1 MSAESKSADN
11 GYLVLARKYR
21 PADFSDLIGQDA
33 MVQTLRNAFQSNR
46 IAQGFML
53 SGVRGVGKTTTARIL
68 ARALNYETDS
78 IDAPTID
85 MKGEGTHCAAIMA
98 GTHVDVVE
106 MDAASH
112 TGIDD
117 IREIIEAARYK
128 PVSARYKVYII
139 DEVHMLSKSAFN
151 GLLKTLEEPPAHVKF
166 IFATTELRKVPV
178 TVLSRCQRFDL
189 RRIDIRD
196 LESHFTSIAKKEKVK
211 IDAEAIS
218 LIARAAEGSVRDG
231 LSLLDQ
237 AFARAT
243 KEAVS
248 AEDIRAMLG
257 IADRAEILRL
267 IGEIFKGDAP
277 AALTTF
283 RSFYDH
289 GGDPQ
294 QLISDMAEAVHS
306 LTRARALGEAG
317 NDPAAAEMPE
327 AARQSIDEMAG
338 KLSMAVLN
346 RAWQVLLKGY
356 HEVGSA
362 PNQLNAAEM
371 VILRLLY
378 MSDLP
383 SPEEVIRALHNM
395 KDMTIQK
402 GEGAA
407 NAPSTDHAPDQA
419 PEHASRSASDG
430 EGHQGGVMSRAVN
443 GPDYQSS
450 PAPRAHAGPEPELSH
465 QQVPELRSFQDVV
478 ALIGEERDV
487 KLKLQ
492 LEDYAELVCF
502 APGRIDLH
510 LLEGANEGLASML
523 SNKLT
528 SLTGERWMVAL
539 SHERG
544 APTLG
549 SQRREREA
557 REMQQ
562 IRSHPMI
569 EAALNHFPGAEIIG
583 VKPLDDRAAPPQKHG
598 NEDEDGS

>member
-1 MSAESKSADN
+1 MAKDAKDGDN

-33 MVQTLRNAFQSNR
+33 MVQTLRNAFESNR
-46 IAQGFML
+46 IAQGYML

-78 IDAPTID
+78 IDEPTID
-85 MKGEGTHCAAIMA
+85 IKGEGRHCAAIMA

-117 IREIIEAARYK
+117 IREIIEGARYK

-189 RRIDIRD
+189 RRIDIRA
-196 LESHFTSIAKKEKVK
+196 LEEHFTKIAEKEDVSIEA
-211 IDAEAIS
+211 DAIS

-237 AFARAT
+237 AFARA
-243 KEAVS
+243 ESNAIS
-248 AEDIRAMLG
+248 ADEIRSMLG
-257 IADRAEILRL
+257 IADQAEILRL
-267 IGEIFKGDAP
+267 IEEIFKGEADT
-277 AALTTF
+277 ALGSF
-283 RSFYDH
+283 KSFYDH

-306 LTRARALGEAG
+306 LTKAKTLNGNTPDDVPELARKAIE
-317 NDPAAAEMPE
+317 EM
-327 AARQSIDEMAG
+327 SG

-356 HEVGSA
+356 QEVGSA
-362 PNQLNAAEM
+362 PNQLSAAEM

-378 MSDLP
+378 MSEMP
-383 SPEEVIRALHNM
+383 SPEEVIRALHKM
-395 KDMTIQK
+395 KDQPIERGSPS
-402 GEGAA
+402 GEGSREAA
-407 NAPSTDHAPDQA
+407 HENSH
-419 PEHASRSASDG
+419 HSGASP
-430 EGHQGGVMSRAVN
+430 VSRQVN
-443 GPDYQSS
+443 GPDHHSAPQGEPVTEMSQR
-450 PAPRAHAGPEPELSH
+450 PAPFAQTST
-465 QQVPELRSFQDVV
+465 QPELRSFQDVV

-492 LEDYAELVCF
+492 LEDYAELVSF
-502 APGRIDLH
+502 APGRIELH
-510 LLEGANEGLASML
+510 LLEGANDGLASDL

-528 SLTGERWMVAL
+528 KLTGARWMVAL
-539 SHERG
+539 SHEKG
-544 APTLG
+544 TATIG

-557 REMQQ
+557 REMDQ
-562 IRSHPMI
+562 IRTHPLV
-569 EAALNHFPGAEIIG
+569 AATLSHFPGAEIIG
-583 VKPLDDRAAPPQKHG
+583 VKPLDGKPKKKNTSQSS
-598 NEDEDGS
+598 EDENENNL